1 MNNPTELKYVK
12 SHEWIRTLPNGNVQ
26 VGITDY
32 AQHAMGD
39 IVFANLPEV
48 GAAVTAGSAMCD
60 IESVKSVED
69 VFSPVTGTV
78 AAANDELTG
87 DPAKLNSDP
96 YGAWIAEISGVT
108 ATEETMDA
116 AAYEAYCAAQ
126 EG

>member
-1 MNNPTELKYVK
+1 MNIPADLKYVK

-26 VGITDY
+26 VGITDF
-32 AQHAMGD
+32 AQNAMGD
-39 IVFANLPEV
+39 IVFANLPEC
-48 GAAVTAGSAMCD
+48 GAAVTAGTAMCD

-69 VFSPVTGTV
+69 VFSPVSGTV
-78 AAANDELTG
+78 AAVNDELTS

-96 YGAWIAEISGVT
+96 YGAWIAEIEGVT

-116 AAYEAYCAAQ
+116 AAYETFCAQ